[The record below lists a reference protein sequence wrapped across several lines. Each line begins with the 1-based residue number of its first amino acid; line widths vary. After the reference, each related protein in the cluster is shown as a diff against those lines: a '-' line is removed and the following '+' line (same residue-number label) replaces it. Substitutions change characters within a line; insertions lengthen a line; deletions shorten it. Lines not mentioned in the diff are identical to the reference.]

1 MEGYDAA
8 TYGNRIAA
16 VYDEWAGDLGR
27 AGAADFLERLAAGGR
42 VLELGIGTGTLA
54 LELAARGLEV
64 HGVEASE
71 AMVRELRA
79 KSGGGDI
86 PVIVAD
92 FSQQLPDGAF
102 ALVYAVGDAFMQLRS
117 QDEQIACV
125 RLVSERLAPGGC
137 FVVEAAFGTA
147 WRGERSRVVVQRIDV
162 DGVVLFVSTNDP
174 VAQKVEAAHVHL
186 AKDGTA
192 VYPLRIRYASPAEL
206 DLMAKMVGLRLR
218 ERWADWRRSPLA
230 AESRRQISVYEH

>member
-1 MEGYDAA
+1 MEAFDAA
-8 TYGNRIAA
+8 TYGDRIAA

-27 AGAADFLERLAAGGR
+27 AGAADFLEQLAAGGR

-71 AMVRELRA
+71 AMLEQLHA
-79 KSGGGDI
+79 KSGGEEI
-86 PVIVAD
+86 PVLVAD
-92 FSQQLPDGAF
+92 FSLQLPDGPF

-125 RLVSERLAPGGC
+125 RLVSERLAPGGT
-137 FVVEAAFGTA
+137 FVVEAANGSP
-147 WRGERSRVVVQRIDV
+147 WRGERSRVVVQRVDV
-162 DGVVLFVSTNDP
+162 NGVVLFVSTHDP
-174 VAQKVEAAHVHL
+174 VEQKVEASHL
-186 AKDGTA
+186 HLSKEGID

-218 ERWADWRRSPLA
+218 ERWADWRRSPLT
-230 AESRRQISVYEH
+230 AESRRQLSVYQR